1 MVLSPALIA
10 VAALLFAAVFMAGMM
25 ALAWRLSLDVD
36 QSGWIDAIWVAA
48 TGGAGAALALAP
60 VGPVGARNYLVALLL
75 VVWAG
80 RLAGHIA
87 KRTVA
92 GADDPRYAELK
103 RQWGDQARPKL
114 FTFLQYQ
121 AAAGFLLAVAAMAAA
136 HSGGA
141 FRFGDILGLAIG
153 LVAIFGE
160 TVADRQLREFRDA
173 TRDGVCD
180 HGLWALS
187 RHPNYFF
194 EWFFWLSLPLIGL
207 DLDAPLGWGLVSLAA
222 PVTMYVLL
230 IRVSGIP
237 PLETHMLRS
246 RGDAYRAYQARVPA
260 FWLRLF

>member
-1 MVLSPALIA
+1 MIFTPTVIA
-10 VAALLFAAVFMAGMM
+10 VAAILFAAVFLAGMM

-60 VGPVGARNYLVALLL
+60 IGPVGARNYLVALLL
-75 VVWAG
+75 LVWAG

-103 RQWGDQARPKL
+103 RQWGPEARPKL

-121 AAAGFLLAVAAMAAA
+121 AAFGFLLALAAMAAA
-136 HSGGA
+136 HSSGDL
-141 FRFGDILGLAIG
+141 RFGDVLGLAVGGI
-153 LVAIFGE
+153 AIFGE
-160 TVADRQLREFRDA
+160 GIADRQLRDFRDA
-173 TRDGVCD
+173 KAGAVCD

-194 EWFFWLSLPLIGL
+194 EWFFWLALPLIGL
-207 DLDAPLGWGLVSLAA
+207 NLDAPLGWGLVSLAA
-222 PVTMYVLL
+222 PVAMYWLL
-230 IRVSGIP
+230 VHVSGIP
-237 PLETHMLRS
+237 PLEAHMLRS
-246 RGDAYRAYQARVPA
+246 RGEAYADYQRRVPA
-260 FWLRLF
+260 FWLKLI